1 MDFNYSHLDEVK
13 RAELH
18 TTNVVKQQLQI
29 RNAAQGDLIKAL
41 DELTVTVDSNA
52 DRIRKLKKILNDG
65 ILEDRKELIA
75 DSIVKYE
82 SLSDL
87 TKRIS
92 EIYVILLDIYT
103 YGTYC
108 MLAKDEWDWRA
119 FARHIYTL
127 ISEHPKSVNTH
138 LNIII
143 KTLQSRLGER
153 YDYTSL
159 VESKKDFSQF
169 INDNIGTA
177 KEIRVKADAHF
188 DTIFTER
195 LKLIQ
200 NLSYSEVIELYTQY
214 ISKMHAFLKDLKPAL
229 VHLRTYTDVS
239 YYVLMTDAT
248 RQS

>member
-1 MDFNYSHLDEVK
+1 MDFNSSFFDDTK
-13 RAELH
+13 RTELH
-18 TTNVVKQQLQI
+18 TTSVVKQQLQI
-29 RNAAQGDLIKAL
+29 KNAAQADLIKAL
-41 DELTVTVDSNA
+41 DELAVTVDSNA
-52 DRIRKLKKILNDG
+52 DRIRQLKETLNDD
-65 ILEDRKELIA
+65 IVEDRKQLIA
-75 DSIVKYE
+75 DAISKYE

-92 EIYVILLDIYT
+92 EIYVMLLDIYT

-127 ISEHPKSVNTH
+127 ICEHPKSVNTH

-143 KTLQSRLGER
+143 KTLQTHLGER
-153 YDYTSL
+153 FDLTSL
-159 VESKKDFSQF
+159 FEAKKDFSQF

-195 LKLIQ
+195 LRLIQ
-200 NLSYSEVIELYTQY
+200 NLSYSAVIELYTQY
-214 ISKMHAFLKDLKPAL
+214 ISKMHGFLRDLKPAL
-229 VHLRTYTDVS
+229 VHLRSYTDIS
-239 YYVLMTDAT
+239 YHFLKTGT
-248 RQS
+248 KR